1 MTTEQILFKITFIVL
16 WIIYTLIRVP
26 FDKGYKVSER
36 IKKLNSPSEKFLI
49 ILLFLGLMLT
59 PFIWAMTPF
68 VDRFNIDFPLWLRL
82 LGIVMS
88 IISLPYFWWI
98 HKTLGQNWSPSLEI
112 RKGHEL
118 IKTGPYKIIRHPM
131 YLQILIWTI
140 GQALIVSNF
149 IVSPFGLVA
158 WIFLYFIRVPKEEKM
173 MNETFRSE
181 YTNYIKR
188 TGKIFPKLSNKQE

>member
-1 MTTEQILFKITFIVL
+1 MTEIVFKITFVIL

-36 IKKLNSPSEKFLI
+36 IKKLNLPSEKFLI
-49 ILLFLGLMLT
+49 TLMFLGLMLT
-59 PFIWAMTPF
+59 PFAWALTPF
-68 VDRFNIDFPLWLRL
+68 INKFNLDFPLWLRL
-82 LGIVMS
+82 IGIAFS

-118 IKTGPYKIIRHPM
+118 INKGPYKSIRHPM

-140 GQALIVSNF
+140 AQALIASNL
-149 IVSPFGLVA
+149 IASSFGIIA

-173 MNETFRSE
+173 MKEIFGDE
-181 YTNYIKR
+181 YIDYMKR
-188 TGKIFPKLSNKQE
+188 TGKIFPKLSGQ